1 MLEELAIKF
10 ISWNLKR
17 KGINNLEI
25 VIRSDGNTVYK
36 RNKEKEEY
44 VKKILSK
51 IKWNIY
57 KYRVIEEEYMP
68 TISMLIRKSKK
79 EEQEL
84 KDKYLN
90 KSVCLNRG
98 KIGIVYR

>member
-36 RNKEKEEY
+36 RNKEKEEC

-51 IKWNIY
+51 IK
-57 KYRVIEEEYMP
+57 
-68 TISMLIRKSKK
+68 
-79 EEQEL
+79 
-84 KDKYLN
+84 
-90 KSVCLNRG
+90 
-98 KIGIVYR
+98 

>member
-10 ISWNLKR
+10 ICWNLKR

-51 IKWNIY
+51 IK
-57 KYRVIEEEYMP
+57 
-68 TISMLIRKSKK
+68 
-79 EEQEL
+79 
-84 KDKYLN
+84 
-90 KSVCLNRG
+90 
-98 KIGIVYR
+98 

>member
-17 KGINNLEI
+17 KGINTLEI

-51 IKWNIY
+51 IKWNYYEIKGEFKMLERIY
-57 KYRVIEEEYMP
+57 EKITGRCWHVYSKMPENAVLYKCLKCEKVI
-68 TISMLIRKSKK
+68 SK
-79 EEQEL
+79 
-84 KDKYLN
+84 
-90 KSVCLNRG
+90 
-98 KIGIVYR
+98 